1 MARQDA
7 RERAFSGIRA
17 DNRRHSQLQAVTL
30 AHVLVLD
37 FSGKR
42 GDATLASTFQ
52 TFLSEITQLDR
63 LRPSTVRAYGYELAA
78 AAADDRFSQP
88 IDTIRREDLDPW
100 LTRTPAA
107 TSTVGRRVATFRRF
121 FLWACR
127 QGFCRSNP
135 MADRSPLR
143 GRRRLPRPIREQHE
157 QRALDAAIGTAPQ
170 PYRLIFTL
178 LRETGMRVGEVL
190 DLRWGDVTLDIG
202 RETLRVREAKNGVER
217 AVVLG
222 PTATPRTLRAL
233 RAARRAQGRTP
244 AEFELLFHSNRGTR
258 VSYDALH
265 YQWAKVCATA
275 GLVDATGAPLYTPH
289 QLRHTRGS
297 DLIAQG
303 QRIEIV
309 QRVLGHRDIR
319 STLGYA
325 ELQEAQVRAALEHPT
340 RR

>member
-1 MARQDA
+1 VA
-7 RERAFSGIRA
+7 
-17 DNRRHSQLQAVTL
+17 
-30 AHVLVLD
+30 VLD

-42 GDATLASTFQ
+42 AGTTLASSFQ
-52 TFLSEITQLDR
+52 AFLSDIAQLDG
-63 LRPSTVRAYGYELAA
+63 LRPRTVLAYGYELAA
-78 AAADDRFSQP
+78 AAADARFGRP
-88 IDTIRREDLDPW
+88 LDDIRRDDLDAWP
-100 LTRTPAA
+100 TRTPAA
-107 TSTVGRRVATFRRF
+107 TSTEGRRVATFRRF
-121 FLWACR
+121 FLWARR

-135 MADRSPLR
+135 MADWSPLR
-143 GRRRLPRPIREQHE
+143 GRRRLPRPIREQQK
-157 QRALDAAIGTAPQ
+157 QRALDAAIGTAPH

-190 DLRWGDVTLDIG
+190 DLRWGDVTLDSG
-202 RETLRVREAKNGVER
+202 REALRIREAKNGVER

-233 RAARRAQGRTP
+233 RAARRAQGRTSP
-244 AEFELLFHSNRGTR
+244 DYELLFHSNRGTR

-265 YQWAKVCATA
+265 YQWAKLCAAA
-275 GLVDATGAPLYTPH
+275 GLLDATGAPRYTPH
-289 QLRHTRGS
+289 QLRHTHGS

-303 QRIEIV
+303 HRIEIV

-325 ELQEAQVRAALEHPT
+325 ELQEVQVRAALEYPA

>member
-1 MARQDA
+1 
-7 RERAFSGIRA
+7 
-17 DNRRHSQLQAVTL
+17 V
-30 AHVLVLD
+30 VVVD

-52 TFLSEITQLDR
+52 TFLSDIAQLDN
-63 LRPSTVRAYGYELAA
+63 LRPHTVRAYGYELAA
-78 AAADDRFSQP
+78 AAADDRFSGRL
-88 IDTIRREDLDPW
+88 DDIRREDLDAW
-100 LTRTPAA
+100 ITRLPAA

-121 FLWACR
+121 FLWASR

-135 MADRSPLR
+135 MTDRFPLR

-157 QRALDAAIGTAPQ
+157 QRALDAAINVAPQ

-190 DLRWGDVTLDIG
+190 DLRWGDVTLDSG
-202 RETLRVREAKNGVER
+202 REALRVREAKNGVER

-222 PTATPRTLRAL
+222 PTATPCTLRAL

-244 AEFELLFHSNRGTR
+244 ADYELLFHSNRGTR
-258 VSYDALH
+258 ISYDALH
-265 YQWAKVCATA
+265 YQWAKLCATA
-275 GLVDATGAPLYTPH
+275 GLLDASGTPRYTPH
-289 QLRHTRGS
+289 HLRHTRGS

-325 ELQEAQVRAALEHPT
+325 ELQEAQVRAALEHTT

>member
-1 MARQDA
+1 M
-7 RERAFSGIRA
+7 
-17 DNRRHSQLQAVTL
+17 V
-30 AHVLVLD
+30 VLD

-52 TFLSEITQLDR
+52 TFLSDIAQLDG
-63 LRPSTVRAYGYELAA
+63 LRPHTVRAYGYELAA
-78 AAADDRFSQP
+78 AAVDARFRRPLEDVQRG
-88 IDTIRREDLDPW
+88 DLNAWLIRAPS
-100 LTRTPAA
+100 A

-121 FLWACR
+121 FTWACR
-127 QGFCRSNP
+127 QGLCRSNP
-135 MADRSPLR
+135 IAERSPLR
-143 GRRRLPRPIREQHE
+143 GPRRLPRPIREQHE
-157 QRALDAAIGTAPQ
+157 QRSLDAAIAAAPQ
-170 PYRLIFTL
+170 PYRLIFTI

-190 DLRWGDVTLDIG
+190 ELRWGDVTLDGG
-202 RETLRVREAKNGVER
+202 REALRVREPKNGVER
-217 AVVLG
+217 TVVLG
-222 PTATPRTLRAL
+222 PTATPRTVRGL
-233 RAARRAQGRTP
+233 RAARRVVGRTP
-244 AEFELLFHSNRGTR
+244 ADYELVFRSNRGTR

-265 YQWAKVCATA
+265 YQWAKLCTTA
-275 GLVDATGAPLYTPH
+275 GLVDATGVPRYTPH

-325 ELQEAQVRAALEHPT
+325 ELQEAQVRAALEHTT